1 MPKYWADGGMHC
13 WDSELG
19 GRLSSNPQGYP
30 QKMRLLEHSS
40 RRWLRHQSSSLYCS
54 NSELLKSRFGLF
66 HVSSEFIAT
75 MV

>member
-1 MPKYWADGGMHC
+1 MRFRLLLGISIETVVLRDKKRGCSNTAHADGC
-13 WDSELG
+13 VIS
-19 GRLSSNPQGYP
+19 QAAYTA
-30 QKMRLLEHSS
+30 Q
-40 RRWLRHQSSSLYCS
+40 